1 MLVSRRVGGF
11 GSKAFLGKQKRNYAS
26 SITYIDRG
34 GDIFPLTQDAI
45 VAKFEDVQFGITELK
60 DDMILVKC
68 FIPTSHDQKNPKFGS
83 FLEGKTP
90 IFQGPKSR

>member
-1 MLVSRRVGGF
+1 MMRFWGVGGF
-11 GSKAFLGKQKRNYAS
+11 GSKAFRGNKKETTPPVSLL
-26 SITYIDRG
+26 DRG

-45 VAKFEDVQFGITELK
+45 VAKFEGVQFGITELK